1 MYGSKLIRKIGE
13 TATIGE
19 VMLDIFEFSSVEDQ
33 VALPKPK
40 KRDLFFTKQVD
51 QDSISELTESIIEI
65 EKHDQYLKAIYKLH
79 NLDYNPAPI
88 KIYIDSYGGIVY
100 QCFGLISVMRECKT
114 PICTIVTGTAMSC
127 GFIIA
132 ISGHK
137 RLCYA
142 DSTYMYH
149 QVSTGAIGTL
159 RDLESEFIE
168 AARLQHK
175 IEEITLRHTKFTEQ
189 RLEEIYNMREDF
201 FMGAEE
207 ALDYGCVDEVIG
219 AINTS
224 QKVKAA
230 RTVSKKPVN
239 NKK

>member
-1 MYGSKLIRKIGE
+1 ML
-13 TATIGE
+13 E
-19 VMLDIFEFSSVEDQ
+19 VLEFSSLEDQ
-33 VALPKPK
+33 VTLPRPK

-65 EKHDQYLKAIYKLH
+65 EKHDQYIKALYKLH
-79 NLDYNPAPI
+79 GLDYNPSPI

-114 PICTIVTGTAMSC
+114 PISTIVTGTAMSC

-137 RLCYA
+137 RYCYA

-159 RDLESEFIE
+159 KDLESEFIE

-201 FMGAEE
+201 FMSAEE
-207 ALDYGCVDEVIG
+207 ALEYGCVDEVIG
-219 AINTS
+219 SFVPT
-224 QKVKAA
+224 QKVK
-230 RTVSKKPVN
+230 TVRKVTKKPQQ
-239 NKK
+239 K